1 MRLPPSPKDWLNR
14 RDCFTFNDSLCEITA
29 HCSTYTPPKRHLATG
44 TPTVRTVSTA
54 SREPYANRVKSG
66 RARAQEGG
74 DCTNA
79 LNSTGTRGLT
89 SSGAAAG
96 LRTSKRVVAGSTPA
110 GRANVPMLTH
120 VIDDLIIN
128 SRSSIKFAAASDT

>member
-1 MRLPPSPKDWLNR
+1 VRLPPSPKDWLNR

-29 HCSTYTPPKRHLATG
+29 HCLTPSVTSRQAPQ
-44 TPTVRTVSTA
+44 TVRTVSTT

-74 DCTNA
+74 DCTST

-110 GRANVPMLTH
+110 GRANVPMLAH
-120 VIDDLIIN
+120 VVDDLITS
-128 SRSSIKFAAASDT
+128 SRSSLKFAAASDT